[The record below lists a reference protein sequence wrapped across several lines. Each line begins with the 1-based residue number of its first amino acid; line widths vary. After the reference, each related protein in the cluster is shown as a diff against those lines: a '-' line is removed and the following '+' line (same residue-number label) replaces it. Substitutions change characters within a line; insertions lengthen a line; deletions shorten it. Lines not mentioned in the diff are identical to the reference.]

1 MPDIYQKLRERLDG
15 MSTGFPATQAGT
27 EIELLKQLF
36 TETEAE
42 TYLALTPFQETPA
55 EAARRLN
62 RNEDEL
68 AARMEEMA
76 AKGQLFRFRKKD
88 AVKYAIVP
96 FLVGI
101 MEFSIKRFAGNRE
114 LAKTM
119 IRYGKQG
126 FLQSLQSTKTP
137 HQRPIPVNRSLA
149 AKWPV
154 APYED
159 VVEILKH
166 QKRIALADCVCRTLA
181 RTVTDRS
188 CTKPIQNCM
197 MFGASA
203 DYYIEN
209 RLGREISVDEAIEIT
224 RQSDEAGLVLQP
236 LNAQKAGALCSCC
249 GDCCGM
255 LQSLKMQP
263 NPARAVQSNYYAR
276 VDAETCI
283 GCELCI
289 ERCQM
294 DAVKLVSEKAVIDPE
309 RCIGCGL
316 CASKCPS
323 GAMQLMKKTEEELYL
338 PPETHMDM
346 YIRMGRERGKL

>member
-1 MPDIYQKLRERLDG
+1 MTDVYQKLRERLDE
-15 MSTGFPATQAGT
+15 MSTGFPATPGGT
-27 EIELLKQLF
+27 EIELLKRLF
-36 TETEAE
+36 TDTEAE
-42 TYLALTPFQETPA
+42 TYLSLTPFPETPA
-55 EAARRLN
+55 EAAGRLN
-62 RNEDEL
+62 RDPGEL
-68 AARMEEMA
+68 AVRMEDMA
-76 AKGQLFRFRKKD
+76 RKGQLFRIRKKD
-88 AVKYAIVP
+88 TVKYAIVP

-101 MEFSIKRFAGNRE
+101 MEFSVQRFAGDRE
-114 LAKTM
+114 LAKKM
-119 IRYGKQG
+119 AIYGKQG

-137 HQRPIPVNRSLA
+137 HQRPIPVNQSIA

-159 VVEILKH
+159 VVEILKT
-166 QKRIALADCVCRTLA
+166 QKRIAVADCVCRTLA
-181 RTVTDRS
+181 RTITDRN
-188 CTKPIQNCM
+188 CTKPLENCM
-197 MFGASA
+197 MFGSSA

-209 RLGREISVDEAIEIT
+209 KMGREITVEEAIKIT

-236 LNAQKAGALCSCC
+236 LNAQKTGALCSCC

-263 NPARAVQSNYYAR
+263 KPAQSVQSNYFAQ
-276 VDAETCI
+276 VDSEACI

-294 DAVKLVSEKAVIDPE
+294 DAVTMVAEKAVINMD

-316 CASKCPS
+316 CASKCPTE
-323 GAMQLMKKTEEELYL
+323 AMQLMKKPEAERYL

-346 YIRMGRERGKL
+346 YIRMGQERGLL